1 MAGYK
6 ETPRQKM
13 IGMLYL
19 VLTALLAL
27 NVSKDI
33 LDAFLV
39 VNEGMVS
46 TNVRFESKVATVY
59 SRFESQYNL
68 NPGKVGEYWEK
79 AKELRLRSQQLI
91 HYLDSVQLE
100 VVSRSERKSHQEVK
114 SLYYVK
120 AQLPDFRNQGDL
132 RDRDFLDLSLVPSRD
147 KYDEATNYMIGQNK
161 NGEAYT
167 MAKKIEE
174 YRQFILGIVG
184 EENANKIGLNTQ
196 EKFKDASGA
205 TQDWMYYNFYH
216 TILAANVTIL
226 NKIVTEVQSAEFDA
240 VNRLFENITEKDYK
254 FDRLSAEVIP
264 NSTYI
269 LKGQNYEATVI
280 LTAYD
285 SKTQSEVKIVR
296 GASAINDGNIGGAQ
310 VFKSENGV
318 VRLSFPGQT
327 EGPQRYAGV
336 IEVRDPLTQELK
348 RHPFDAQYIVAPP
361 SLTVAPLK
369 MNILYSGLK
378 NPISISAPG
387 IPNEQ
392 IVPSISKGKII
403 RNANGNWDVEVP
415 AGERTTTISAAANV
429 DGKSLPLGSF
439 EFRIKRVP
447 DPIAKIAD
455 LTDGTID
462 KNRLLASRAI
472 IPEMVDFDFEGFH
485 FEIVSY
491 ELSTYRGTE
500 LQRTGTVRGN
510 VFNDAV
516 SNLIKN
522 AGRGQRLYFERI
534 QAKGPD
540 GTMRTLNPINL
551 EIN

>member
-39 VNEGMVS
+39 VNESMVS
-46 TNVRFESKVATVY
+46 TNESFSSKIATEYARFEN
-59 SRFESQYNL
+59 QYNL
-68 NPGKVGEYWEK
+68 NPGKVEEFWEK
-79 AKELRLRSQQLI
+79 AKEVRQKSEDLI
-91 HYLDSVQLE
+91 AYIEKIQLE
-100 VVSRSERKSHQEVK
+100 VVTRSEKKSQEEVL
-114 SLYYVK
+114 SLYYRTGEV
-120 AQLPDFRNQGDL
+120 PDL
-132 RDRDFLDLSLVPSRD
+132 RNPGQTKERSFLILSEVPSRD

-167 MAKKIEE
+167 LAAKMQE
-174 YRQFILGIVG
+174 YRSFILDIIGQ
-184 EENANKIGLNTQ
+184 EYADKIGLNTQ
-196 EKFKDASGA
+196 DTYKDATNT
-205 TQDWMYYNFYH
+205 TQDWQYYNFFH

-226 NKIVTEVQSAEFDA
+226 NKIVTEIQSAEFDA
-240 VNRLFENITEKDYK
+240 INKLYENISEKDFK
-254 FDRLSAEVIP
+254 FDNVSAKVIP
-264 NSTYI
+264 SSTYI
-269 LKGQNYEATVI
+269 LAGQNYEAEV
-280 LTAYD
+280 LVAAFD
-285 SKTQSEVKIVR
+285 SKTQSEVRVLR
-296 GASAINDGNIGGAQ
+296 GADRINESNIGNTQ
-310 VFKSENGV
+310 VIKSQNGV
-318 VRLSFPGQT
+318 VKLTFPGQSI
-327 EGPQRYAGV
+327 GPQRYAGI
-336 IEVRDPLTQELK
+336 IEMRDPVTQELAK
-348 RHPFDAQYIVAPP
+348 YPFSADYIVAPP

-378 NPISISAPG
+378 NPLAISSPG
-387 IPNEQ
+387 IPSEQ
-392 IVPSISKGKII
+392 ISPSITKGKITKG
-403 RNANGNWDVEVP
+403 ANGTWEVEVP
-415 AGERTTTISAAANV
+415 SGERTTTISAAALV

-472 IPEMVDFDFEGFH
+472 IPEMIDFDFEGFH

-491 ELSTYRGTE
+491 ELTTYRGSE
-500 LQRTGTVRGN
+500 LQRTGTVKGN
-510 VFNDAV
+510 QFTEAV
-516 SNLIKN
+516 TNLIKG

>member
-46 TNVRFESKVATVY
+46 TNERFANKVATEY
-59 SRFESQYNL
+59 ARFESQYNL
-68 NPGKVGEYWEK
+68 NPAKVEEYWKK
-79 AKELRLRSQQLI
+79 AQEVRTKSQDLI
-91 HYLDSVQLE
+91 RYVEDIQLE
-100 VVSRSERKSHQEVK
+100 VVARSERKTREEVLE
-114 SLYYVK
+114 LYYVK
-120 AQLPDFRNQGDL
+120 AQIPDYMNLGQMREKA
-132 RDRDFLDLSLVPSRD
+132 FLHLATVPSRD
-147 KYDEATNYMIGQNK
+147 KYDESTNYMIGPNK
-161 NGEAYT
+161 NGEAYVL
-167 MAKKIEE
+167 AKKIEE
-174 YRQFILGIVG
+174 YRLFILSIVG
-184 EENANKIGLNTQ
+184 EQNARKIGLNTQ
-196 EKFKDASGA
+196 EKYKDASET

-216 TILAANVTIL
+216 TILAANVTLL
-226 NKIVTEVQSAEFDA
+226 NKIITEIQSAEFDA
-240 VNRLFENITEKDYK
+240 INHLYENITEKDYK
-254 FDRLSAEVIP
+254 FDKLSAEVIP
-264 NSTYI
+264 SSTYI
-269 LKGQNYEATVI
+269 LKGQNYEATV
-280 LTAYD
+280 LLAAYD

-296 GASAINDGNIGGAQ
+296 GASSINDGNIGGAQ
-310 VFKSENGV
+310 IFRSENGV
-318 VRLSFPGQT
+318 VKLSFPGQT

-336 IEVRDPLTQELK
+336 IEVRDPSTQEIK
-348 RHPFDAQYIVAPP
+348 RYQFSKDYIVAPP

-392 IVPSISKGKII
+392 IIPSISKGKIT
-403 RNANGNWDVEVP
+403 RAANGTWEVEVP
-415 AGERTTTISAAANV
+415 NGERTTVISAVASV
-429 DGKSLPLGSF
+429 EGKSLPLGSN

-510 VFNDAV
+510 VFTDAV
-516 SNLIKN
+516 TNLIKN
-522 AGRGQRLYFERI
+522 ASRGQRLYFERI

>member
-100 VVSRSERKSHQEVK
+100 VVSRSERKSHDEVK
-114 SLYYVK
+114 SLYYAKV
-120 AQLPDFRNQGDL
+120 QLPDFRNQGDL

-147 KYDEATNYMIGQNK
+147 KYDEATNYMIGPNK

-174 YRQFILGIVG
+174 YRQFVLGIVG
-184 EENANKIGLNTQ
+184 ENNADKIGLNTH
-196 EKFKDASGA
+196 EKFKDASGV

-310 VFKSENGV
+310 VFRSENGV

>member
-100 VVSRSERKSHQEVK
+100 VVSRSERKSHDEVK
-114 SLYYVK
+114 SLYYAKV
-120 AQLPDFRNQGDL
+120 QLPDFRNQGDL

-147 KYDEATNYMIGQNK
+147 KYDEATNYMIGPNK

-174 YRQFILGIVG
+174 YRQFVLGIVG
-184 EENANKIGLNTQ
+184 ENNADKIGLNTH
-196 EKFKDASGA
+196 EKFKDASGV

-522 AGRGQRLYFERI
+522 AVRGQRLYFERI

>member
-39 VNEGMVS
+39 VNESMVS
-46 TNVRFESKVATVY
+46 TNESFSSKIATEYARFEN
-59 SRFESQYNL
+59 QYNL
-68 NPGKVGEYWEK
+68 NPGKVEEFWEK
-79 AKELRLRSQQLI
+79 AKEVRQKSEDLI
-91 HYLDSVQLE
+91 AYIEKIQLE
-100 VVSRSERKSHQEVK
+100 VVTRSEKKSQEEVL
-114 SLYYVK
+114 SLYYRTGEV
-120 AQLPDFRNQGDL
+120 PDL
-132 RDRDFLDLSLVPSRD
+132 RNPGQTKERSFLILSEVPSRD

-167 MAKKIEE
+167 LAAKMQE
-174 YRQFILGIVG
+174 YRSFILDIIGQ
-184 EENANKIGLNTQ
+184 EYADKIGLNTQ
-196 EKFKDASGA
+196 NTYKDATNT
-205 TQDWMYYNFYH
+205 TQDWQYYNFFH

-226 NKIVTEVQSAEFDA
+226 NKIVTEIQSAEFDA
-240 VNRLFENITEKDYK
+240 INKLYENISEKDFK
-254 FDRLSAEVIP
+254 FDNVSAKVIP
-264 NSTYI
+264 SSTYI
-269 LKGQNYEATVI
+269 LAGQNYEAEV
-280 LTAYD
+280 LVAAFD
-285 SKTQSEVKIVR
+285 SKTQSEVRVLR
-296 GASAINDGNIGGAQ
+296 GADRINESNIGNTQ
-310 VFKSENGV
+310 VIKSQNGV
-318 VRLSFPGQT
+318 VKLTFPGQSI
-327 EGPQRYAGV
+327 GPQRYAGI
-336 IEVRDPLTQELK
+336 IEMRDPVTQELAK
-348 RHPFDAQYIVAPP
+348 YPFSADYIVAPP

-378 NPISISAPG
+378 NPLAISSPG
-387 IPNEQ
+387 IPSEQ
-392 IVPSISKGKII
+392 ISPSITKGKII
-403 RNANGNWDVEVP
+403 KGANGTWEVEVP
-415 AGERTTTISAAANV
+415 SGERTTTISAAALV

-472 IPEMVDFDFEGFH
+472 IPEMIDFDFEGFH

-491 ELSTYRGTE
+491 ELTTYRGSE
-500 LQRTGTVRGN
+500 LQRTGTVKGN
-510 VFNDAV
+510 QFTEAV
-516 SNLIKN
+516 TNLIKG

>member
-59 SRFESQYNL
+59 NRFESQYNL

-79 AKELRLRSQQLI
+79 AKEVKLRSQELI
-91 HYLDSVQLE
+91 DYLESVQLE
-100 VVSRSERKSHQEVK
+100 VVSRSERKTHEEVK
-114 SLYYVK
+114 SLYYAKV
-120 AQLPDFRNQGDL
+120 QMPDFRNQGDM

-147 KYDEATNYMIGQNK
+147 KYDEATNYMIGPNK

-167 MAKKIEE
+167 MAQKIES

-184 EENANKIGLNTQ
+184 QENANKIGLNTQ
-196 EKFKDASGA
+196 EKFKDASG
-205 TQDWMYYNFYH
+205 TSQDWMYYNFYH

-226 NKIVTEVQSAEFDA
+226 NKIITEVQSAEFDA

-254 FDRLSAEVIP
+254 FDKLSAEVIP
-264 NSTYI
+264 SSTYI
-269 LKGQNYEATVI
+269 LKGQNYEATV
-280 LTAYD
+280 LLAAYD

-296 GASAINDGNIGGAQ
+296 GASSVNDGNISGAQ
-310 VFKSENGV
+310 VYRSENGV
-318 VRLSFPGQT
+318 VKLSFPGQT

-336 IEVRDPLTQELK
+336 IEVRDPVTQEIK
-348 RHPFDAQYIVAPP
+348 RYQFSKDYIVAPP

-429 DGKSLPLGSF
+429 DGKSLPLGSY

>member
-39 VNEGMVS
+39 VNESMVS
-46 TNVRFESKVATVY
+46 TNESFSSKIATEYARFEN
-59 SRFESQYNL
+59 QYNL
-68 NPGKVGEYWEK
+68 NPGKVEEFWEK
-79 AKELRLRSQQLI
+79 AKEVRQKSEDLI
-91 HYLDSVQLE
+91 AYIEKVQLE
-100 VVSRSERKSHQEVK
+100 VVTRSEKKSQEEVL
-114 SLYYVK
+114 SLYYRTGEV
-120 AQLPDFRNQGDL
+120 PDL
-132 RDRDFLDLSLVPSRD
+132 RNPGQTKERSFLILSEVPSRD

-167 MAKKIEE
+167 LAAKMQE
-174 YRQFILGIVG
+174 YRSFILDIIGQ
-184 EENANKIGLNTQ
+184 EYADKIGLNTQ
-196 EKFKDASGA
+196 DTYKDATNT
-205 TQDWMYYNFYH
+205 TQDWQYYNFFH

-226 NKIVTEVQSAEFDA
+226 NKIVTEIQSAEFDA
-240 VNRLFENITEKDYK
+240 INKLYENISEKDFK
-254 FDRLSAEVIP
+254 FDNVSAKVIP
-264 NSTYI
+264 SSTYI
-269 LKGQNYEATVI
+269 LAGQNYEAEV
-280 LTAYD
+280 LVAAFD
-285 SKTQSEVKIVR
+285 SKTQSEVRVLR
-296 GASAINDGNIGGAQ
+296 GADRINESNIGNTQ
-310 VFKSENGV
+310 VIKSQNGV
-318 VRLSFPGQT
+318 VKLTFPGQSI
-327 EGPQRYAGV
+327 GPQRYAGI
-336 IEVRDPLTQELK
+336 IEMRDPVTQELAK
-348 RHPFDAQYIVAPP
+348 YPFSADYIVAPP

-378 NPISISAPG
+378 NPLAISSPG
-387 IPNEQ
+387 IPSEQ
-392 IVPSISKGKII
+392 ISPSITKGKITKG
-403 RNANGNWDVEVP
+403 ANGTWEVEVP
-415 AGERTTTISAAANV
+415 SGERTTTISAAALV

-472 IPEMVDFDFEGFH
+472 IPEMIDFDFEGFH

-491 ELSTYRGTE
+491 ELTTYRGSE
-500 LQRTGTVRGN
+500 LQRTGTVKGN
-510 VFNDAV
+510 QFTEAV
-516 SNLIKN
+516 TNLIKG

>member
-39 VNEGMVS
+39 VNEGMTS
-46 TNVRFESKVATVY
+46 TNERFSSKVAGVY
-59 SRFESQYNL
+59 SRFESQYSM

-79 AKELRLRSQQLI
+79 AQEVRKKSRELI
-91 HYLDSVQLE
+91 DYIENVQLE
-100 VVSRSERKSHQEVK
+100 VIAQSEKKSPEEVK
-114 SLYYVK
+114 QLYYYPIQV
-120 AQLPDFRNQGDL
+120 PDLMNPGHMVEKGV
-132 RDRDFLDLSLVPSRD
+132 LDLAKVPTRD

-161 NGEAYT
+161 NGKAYE
-167 MAKKIEE
+167 MAGKIEE

-184 EENANKIGLNTQ
+184 QQHADKIGLNTK
-196 EKFKDASGA
+196 EEYKSASD
-205 TQDWMYYNFYH
+205 TSKDWMYYNFYH
-216 TILAANVTIL
+216 TILAADVTIL
-226 NKIVTEVQSAEFDA
+226 NKISSEVQSAEFDA
-240 VNRLFENITEKDYK
+240 INRLYENISEKDFK
-254 FDRLSAEVIP
+254 FDNISAKVIP

-269 LKGQNYEATVI
+269 LAGQNYEAQV
-280 LTAYD
+280 LVAAFD

-296 GASAINDGNIGGAQ
+296 GASSVNDANIGSAQ
-310 VFKSENGV
+310 VIKSQNGIV
-318 VRLSFPGQT
+318 KLQFPGQNV
-327 EGPQRYAGV
+327 GPQRYAGI
-336 IEVRDPLTQELK
+336 IEMHDPVTQDII
-348 RHPFDAQYIVAPP
+348 RYPFSAEYIVAPP

-378 NPISISAPG
+378 NPISISSPG

-392 IVPSISKGKII
+392 IVPSISKGKIT
-403 RNANGNWDVEVP
+403 RAANGNWEVEVP
-415 AGERTTTISAAANV
+415 SNERTTTISATANV
-429 DGKSLPLGSF
+429 EGKSLPLGSF
-439 EFRIKRVP
+439 EFRVKRVP

-455 LTDGTID
+455 MTDGAID
-462 KNRLLASRAI
+462 KSRLLASRAI
-472 IPEMVDFDFEGFH
+472 IPEMIDFDFEGFH

-516 SNLIKN
+516 TNLIKN
-522 AGRGQRLYFERI
+522 ASRGQRLYFERI

>member
-100 VVSRSERKSHQEVK
+100 VVSRSERKSHEEVK
-114 SLYYVK
+114 SLYYAKV
-120 AQLPDFRNQGDL
+120 QLPDFRNQGDL

-147 KYDEATNYMIGQNK
+147 KYDEATNYMIGPNK

-174 YRQFILGIVG
+174 YRQFVLGIVG
-184 EENANKIGLNTQ
+184 ENNADKIGLNTH
-196 EKFKDASGA
+196 EKFKDASGV

>member
-100 VVSRSERKSHQEVK
+100 VVSRSERKSHDEVK
-114 SLYYVK
+114 SLYYAKV
-120 AQLPDFRNQGDL
+120 QLPDFRNQGDL

-147 KYDEATNYMIGQNK
+147 KYDEATNYMIGPNK

-174 YRQFILGIVG
+174 YRQFVLGIVG
-184 EENANKIGLNTQ
+184 ENNADKIGLNTH
-196 EKFKDASGA
+196 EKFKDASGV

>member
-19 VLTALLAL
+19 VLTAMLAL

-39 VNEGMVS
+39 VNEATVS
-46 TNVRFESKVATVY
+46 TNERFVSKVASTY
-59 SRFESQYNL
+59 NRFENQYSL

-79 AKELRLRSQQLI
+79 AQEVRKRSQELI
-91 HYLDSVQLE
+91 DYIESVQLE
-100 VVSRSERKSHQEVK
+100 VVARSEKKSKEEV
-114 SLYYVK
+114 LQRYYAHV
-120 AQLPDFRNQGDL
+120 QLPDFMNPGQMKEKS
-132 RDRDFLDLSLVPSRD
+132 FLDLSKVEARD
-147 KYDEATNYMIGQNK
+147 KYDEATNYLIGQNK
-161 NGEAYT
+161 NGEAYKLA
-167 MAKKIEE
+167 AKMEE
-174 YRQFILGIVG
+174 YRQFILSIVG
-184 EENANKIGLNTQ
+184 QDAANRIGLNTTK
-196 EKFKDASGA
+196 EYKSNDEAKK
-205 TQDWMYYNFYH
+205 DWMYYNFYR
-216 TILAANVTIL
+216 TILAANITIL
-226 NKIVTEVQSAEFDA
+226 NNIITEVQSAEFDA
-240 VNRLFENITEKDYK
+240 VNELFENITEKDYK
-254 FDRLSAEVIP
+254 FDNLSAAVIP
-264 NSTYI
+264 SSTYV
-269 LKGQNYEATVI
+269 LKGQNYEATV
-280 LTAYD
+280 LLAAYD
-285 SKTQSEVKIVR
+285 SKTQSEIKIVR
-296 GASAINDGNIGGAQ
+296 GASSVNDGNIGSAQ
-310 VFKSENGV
+310 VYRSENGV
-318 VRLSFPGQT
+318 VKLSFAGQT

-336 IEVRDPLTQELK
+336 IEVRDPVTQEIK
-348 RHPFDAQYIVAPP
+348 RYPFDESYIVAPP
-361 SLTVAPLK
+361 TLTVAPLK

-378 NPISISAPG
+378 NPIAISAPG
-387 IPNEQ
+387 IANDQ
-392 IVPSISKGKII
+392 IVPSITKGKITKG
-403 RNANGNWDVEVP
+403 ANGTWDVEVP
-415 AGERTTTISAAANV
+415 SGERTTTISAVANV
-429 DGKSLPLGSF
+429 EGKNLPLGSF
-439 EFRIKRVP
+439 DFRIKRVP

-455 LTDGTID
+455 MTDGTIE

-522 AGRGQRLYFERI
+522 ASRGQRLYFERI

>member
-39 VNEGMVS
+39 VNESMVS
-46 TNVRFESKVATVY
+46 TNESFSSKIATEYARFEN
-59 SRFESQYNL
+59 QYNL
-68 NPGKVGEYWEK
+68 NPGKVEEFWEK
-79 AKELRLRSQQLI
+79 AKEVRQKSEDLI
-91 HYLDSVQLE
+91 AYIEKVQLE
-100 VVSRSERKSHQEVK
+100 VVTRSEKKSQEEVL
-114 SLYYVK
+114 SLYYRTGEV
-120 AQLPDFRNQGDL
+120 PDL
-132 RDRDFLDLSLVPSRD
+132 RNPGQTKERSFLILSEVPSRD

-167 MAKKIEE
+167 LAAKMQE
-174 YRQFILGIVG
+174 YRSFILDIIGQ
-184 EENANKIGLNTQ
+184 EYADKIGLNTQ
-196 EKFKDASGA
+196 DTYKDATNT
-205 TQDWMYYNFYH
+205 TQDWQYYNFFH

-226 NKIVTEVQSAEFDA
+226 NKIVTEIQSAEFDA
-240 VNRLFENITEKDYK
+240 INKLYENISEKDFK
-254 FDRLSAEVIP
+254 FDNVSAKVIP
-264 NSTYI
+264 SSTYI
-269 LKGQNYEATVI
+269 LAGQNYEAEV
-280 LTAYD
+280 LVAAFD
-285 SKTQSEVKIVR
+285 SKTQSEGRVLR
-296 GASAINDGNIGGAQ
+296 GADRINESNIGNTQ
-310 VFKSENGV
+310 VIKSQNGV
-318 VRLSFPGQT
+318 VKLTFPGQSI
-327 EGPQRYAGV
+327 GPQRYAGI
-336 IEVRDPLTQELK
+336 IEMRDPVTQELAK
-348 RHPFDAQYIVAPP
+348 YPFSADYIVAPP

-378 NPISISAPG
+378 NPLAISSPG
-387 IPNEQ
+387 IPSEQ
-392 IVPSISKGKII
+392 ISPSITKGKITKG
-403 RNANGNWDVEVP
+403 ANGTWEVEVP
-415 AGERTTTISAAANV
+415 SGERTTTISAAALV

-472 IPEMVDFDFEGFH
+472 IPEMIDFDFEGFH

-491 ELSTYRGTE
+491 ELTTYRGSE
-500 LQRTGTVRGN
+500 LQRTGTVKGN
-510 VFNDAV
+510 QFTEAV
-516 SNLIKN
+516 TNLIKG

>member
-39 VNEGMVS
+39 VNESMVS
-46 TNVRFESKVATVY
+46 TNESFSSKIATEYARFEN
-59 SRFESQYNL
+59 QYNL
-68 NPGKVGEYWEK
+68 NPGKVEEFWEK
-79 AKELRLRSQQLI
+79 AKEVRQKSEDLI
-91 HYLDSVQLE
+91 AYIEKVQLE
-100 VVSRSERKSHQEVK
+100 VVTRSEKKSQEEVL
-114 SLYYVK
+114 SLYYRTGEV
-120 AQLPDFRNQGDL
+120 PDL
-132 RDRDFLDLSLVPSRD
+132 RNPGQTKERSFLILSEVPSRD

-167 MAKKIEE
+167 LAAKMQE
-174 YRQFILGIVG
+174 YRSFILDIIGQ
-184 EENANKIGLNTQ
+184 EYADKIGLNTQ
-196 EKFKDASGA
+196 NTYKDATNT
-205 TQDWMYYNFYH
+205 TQDWQYYNFFH

-226 NKIVTEVQSAEFDA
+226 NKIVTEIQSAEFDA
-240 VNRLFENITEKDYK
+240 INKLYENISEKDFK
-254 FDRLSAEVIP
+254 FDNVSAKVIP
-264 NSTYI
+264 SSTYI
-269 LKGQNYEATVI
+269 LAGQNYEAEV
-280 LTAYD
+280 LVAAFD
-285 SKTQSEVKIVR
+285 SKTQSEVRVLR
-296 GASAINDGNIGGAQ
+296 GADRINESNIGNTQ
-310 VFKSENGV
+310 VIKSQNGV
-318 VRLSFPGQT
+318 VKLTFPGQSI
-327 EGPQRYAGV
+327 GPQRYAGI
-336 IEVRDPLTQELK
+336 IEMRDPVTQELAK
-348 RHPFDAQYIVAPP
+348 YPFSADYIVAPP

-378 NPISISAPG
+378 NPLAISSPG
-387 IPNEQ
+387 IPSEQ
-392 IVPSISKGKII
+392 ISPSITKGKII
-403 RNANGNWDVEVP
+403 KGANGTWEVEVP
-415 AGERTTTISAAANV
+415 SGERTTTISAAALV

-472 IPEMVDFDFEGFH
+472 IPEMIDFDFEGFH

-491 ELSTYRGTE
+491 ELTTYRGSE
-500 LQRTGTVRGN
+500 LQRTGTVKGN
-510 VFNDAV
+510 QFTEAV
-516 SNLIKN
+516 TNLIKG

>member
-59 SRFESQYNL
+59 NRFESQYNL

-79 AKELRLRSQQLI
+79 AKEVKLRSQELI
-91 HYLDSVQLE
+91 DYLESVQLE
-100 VVSRSERKSHQEVK
+100 VVSRSERKTHEEVK
-114 SLYYVK
+114 SLYYAKV
-120 AQLPDFRNQGDL
+120 QMPDFRNQGDM

-147 KYDEATNYMIGQNK
+147 KYDEATNYMIGPNK

-167 MAKKIEE
+167 MAQKIES

-184 EENANKIGLNTQ
+184 QENANKIGLNTQ
-196 EKFKDASGA
+196 EKFKDASG
-205 TQDWMYYNFYH
+205 TSQDWMYYNFYH

-226 NKIVTEVQSAEFDA
+226 NKIITEVQSAEFDA

-254 FDRLSAEVIP
+254 FDKLSAEVIP

-269 LKGQNYEATVI
+269 LKGQNYEATVL

-310 VFKSENGV
+310 VFRSENGV

-429 DGKSLPLGSF
+429 DGKSLPLGSY

>member
-39 VNEGMVS
+39 VNESMVS
-46 TNVRFESKVATVY
+46 TNESFSSKIATEYARFEN
-59 SRFESQYNL
+59 QYNL
-68 NPGKVGEYWEK
+68 NPGKVEEFWEK
-79 AKELRLRSQQLI
+79 AKEVRQKSEDLI
-91 HYLDSVQLE
+91 AYIEKVQLE
-100 VVSRSERKSHQEVK
+100 VVTRSEKKSQEEVL
-114 SLYYVK
+114 SLYYRTGEV
-120 AQLPDFRNQGDL
+120 PDL
-132 RDRDFLDLSLVPSRD
+132 RNPGQTKERSFLILSEVPSRD

-167 MAKKIEE
+167 LAAKMQE
-174 YRQFILGIVG
+174 YRSFILDIIGQ
-184 EENANKIGLNTQ
+184 EYADKIGLNTQ
-196 EKFKDASGA
+196 NTYKDATNT
-205 TQDWMYYNFYH
+205 TQDWQYYNFFH

-226 NKIVTEVQSAEFDA
+226 NKIVTEIQSAEFDA
-240 VNRLFENITEKDYK
+240 INKLYENISEKDFK
-254 FDRLSAEVIP
+254 FDNVSAKVIP
-264 NSTYI
+264 SSTYI
-269 LKGQNYEATVI
+269 LAGQNYEAEV
-280 LTAYD
+280 LVAAFD
-285 SKTQSEVKIVR
+285 SKTQSEVRVLR
-296 GASAINDGNIGGAQ
+296 GADRINESNIGNTQ
-310 VFKSENGV
+310 VIKSQNGV
-318 VRLSFPGQT
+318 VKLTFPGQSI
-327 EGPQRYAGV
+327 GPQRYAGI
-336 IEVRDPLTQELK
+336 IEMRDPVTQELAK
-348 RHPFDAQYIVAPP
+348 YPFSADYIVAPP

-378 NPISISAPG
+378 NPLAISSPG
-387 IPNEQ
+387 IPSEQ
-392 IVPSISKGKII
+392 ISPSITKGKITKG
-403 RNANGNWDVEVP
+403 ANGTWEVEVP
-415 AGERTTTISAAANV
+415 SGERTTTISAAALV

-472 IPEMVDFDFEGFH
+472 IPEMIDFDFEGFH

-491 ELSTYRGTE
+491 ELTTYRGSE
-500 LQRTGTVRGN
+500 LQRTGTVKGN
-510 VFNDAV
+510 QFTEAV
-516 SNLIKN
+516 TNLIKG

>member
-46 TNVRFESKVATVY
+46 TNMRFESKVATVY

-100 VVSRSERKSHQEVK
+100 VVSRSERKSHEEVK
-114 SLYYVK
+114 SLYYAKV
-120 AQLPDFRNQGDL
+120 QLPDFRNQGDL

-147 KYDEATNYMIGQNK
+147 KYDEATNYMIGPNK

-174 YRQFILGIVG
+174 YRQFVLGIVG
-184 EENANKIGLNTQ
+184 ENNADKIGLNTH
-196 EKFKDASGA
+196 EKFKDASGV

>member
-46 TNVRFESKVATVY
+46 TNERFANKVSNVY
-59 SRFESQYNL
+59 ARFESQFNL
-68 NPGKVGEYWEK
+68 NPGKVGEYWNK
-79 AKELRLRSQQLI
+79 AQEVRTKSQDLI
-91 HYLDSVQLE
+91 EYLEDVQME
-100 VVSRSERKSHQEVK
+100 VVIKSEKKTKDEVLA
-114 SLYYVK
+114 LYYTK
-120 AQLPDFRNQGDL
+120 TQMPDNRNAGAMQEKYM
-132 RDRDFLDLSLVPSRD
+132 LDLSKVPSRD
-147 KYDEATNYMIGQNK
+147 KYDEATNYMIGPNK

-167 MAKKIEE
+167 MAQKIEN

-184 EENANKIGLNTQ
+184 DHNADKIGLNTN

-205 TQDWMYYNFYH
+205 SQDWMYYNFYH

-226 NKIVTEVQSAEFDA
+226 NKIISEVQSAEFDA
-240 VNRLFENITEKDYK
+240 VNRLYENISEKDYK

-269 LKGQNYEATVI
+269 LKGQNYEATVL

-310 VFKSENGV
+310 VFRSENGV
-318 VRLSFPGQT
+318 VKLTFPGQA

-336 IEVRDPLTQELK
+336 IEVRDPLTQEIK
-348 RHPFDAQYIVAPP
+348 RHPFEAQYIVAPP

-392 IVPSISKGKII
+392 IVPSITKGKIVKG
-403 RNANGNWDVEVP
+403 ANGTWDVEAP
-415 AGERTTTISAAANV
+415 TGERTTTISAVASV
-429 DGKSLPLGSF
+429 EGKNLPLGSF

-455 LTDGTID
+455 ITDGTIE

-500 LQRTGTVRGN
+500 LQRSGSIKGN
-510 VFNDAV
+510 QFTDAV
-516 SNLIKN
+516 TNMIKN

>member
-39 VNEGMVS
+39 VNESMVS
-46 TNVRFESKVATVY
+46 TNESFSSKIATEYARFEN
-59 SRFESQYNL
+59 QYNL
-68 NPGKVGEYWEK
+68 NPGKVEEFWEK
-79 AKELRLRSQQLI
+79 AKEVRQKSEDLI
-91 HYLDSVQLE
+91 AYIEKVQLE
-100 VVSRSERKSHQEVK
+100 VVTRSEKKSQEEVL
-114 SLYYVK
+114 SLYYRTGEV
-120 AQLPDFRNQGDL
+120 PDLKNPGQTKERS
-132 RDRDFLDLSLVPSRD
+132 FLILSEVPSRD

-167 MAKKIEE
+167 LAAKMQE
-174 YRQFILGIVG
+174 YRSFILDIIGQ
-184 EENANKIGLNTQ
+184 EYADKIGLNTQ
-196 EKFKDASGA
+196 DTYKDATNT
-205 TQDWMYYNFYH
+205 TQDWQYYNFFH

-226 NKIVTEVQSAEFDA
+226 NKIVTEIQSAEFDA
-240 VNRLFENITEKDYK
+240 INKLYENISEKDFK
-254 FDRLSAEVIP
+254 FDNVSAKVIP
-264 NSTYI
+264 SSTYI
-269 LKGQNYEATVI
+269 LAGQNYEAEV
-280 LTAYD
+280 LVAAFD
-285 SKTQSEVKIVR
+285 SKTQSEVRVLR
-296 GASAINDGNIGGAQ
+296 GADRINESNIGNTQ
-310 VFKSENGV
+310 VIKSQNGV
-318 VRLSFPGQT
+318 VKLTFPGQSI
-327 EGPQRYAGV
+327 GPQRYAGI
-336 IEVRDPLTQELK
+336 IEMRDPVTQELAK
-348 RHPFDAQYIVAPP
+348 YPFSADYIVAPP

-378 NPISISAPG
+378 NPLAISSPG
-387 IPNEQ
+387 IPSEQ
-392 IVPSISKGKII
+392 ISPSITKGKITKG
-403 RNANGNWDVEVP
+403 ANGTWEVEVP
-415 AGERTTTISAAANV
+415 SGERTTTISAAALV

-472 IPEMVDFDFEGFH
+472 IPEMIDFDFEGFH

-491 ELSTYRGTE
+491 ELTTYRGSE
-500 LQRTGTVRGN
+500 LQRTGTVKGN
-510 VFNDAV
+510 QFTEAV
-516 SNLIKN
+516 TNLIKG